1 MARKRYIQAIN
12 EALLEEMER
21 DPQVIVFG
29 EDVELAIFGDTR
41 GLLERF
47 GRDRIRNTPICE
59 ATLAGM
65 AVGAAITGYRV
76 VLHMMFSNFIYTGFD
91 AIANQ
96 MAKLR
101 LMTGG
106 QIELPIT
113 VIAGYGGGR
122 STAAQHSDTPHP
134 LLMNLGGINVLV
146 PATPADAKGLL
157 KHAIRGRNPSFFLEA
172 SGRGGDSGEV
182 PDTEYTIP
190 FGKASVPRPGSDLTV
205 IAIGSMLKVALS
217 AADKLQAKGIS
228 AEVIDPRTLVPLDEQ
243 AIFRSVRKT
252 GRAMIVDEAR
262 DRCSAASHI
271 ASLIADEEFRSL
283 RAPVKRVTVPDVSMP
298 YASNAELRV
307 LPNDDQ
313 VVRIA
318 SELVRPLAGSQAKTR
333 EGHA

>member
-12 EALLEEMER
+12 DALFEEMER
-21 DPQVIVFG
+21 DPKVIVFG

-41 GLLERF
+41 GLLDRF

-65 AVGAAITGYRV
+65 AVGAAATGYRV

-96 MAKLR
+96 MARLR

-134 LLMNLGGINVLV
+134 VLMNLGGVNVLV

-157 KHAIRGRNPSFFLEA
+157 KQAIRGKNPSFFLEA

-182 PDTEYTIP
+182 PDGDYTVP
-190 FGKASVPRPGSDLTV
+190 FGKAAIAREGKDVTIV
-205 IAIGSMLKVALS
+205 AIGTMLKPALGAS
-217 AADKLQAKGIS
+217 EKLHANRIE
-228 AEVIDPRTLVPLDEQ
+228 AEVIDPRTLVPLDDD
-243 AIFRSVRKT
+243 AILGSVRKT
-252 GRAMIVDEAR
+252 GRAVVVDEAR

-271 ASLIADEEFRSL
+271 AAIIADKAFASL
-283 RAPVKRVTVPDVSMP
+283 KAPVKRVTVPDVSMP
-298 YASNAELRV
+298 YAPNAEIRV
-307 LPNDDQ
+307 LPNEEKIVQ
-313 VVRIA
+313 
-318 SELVRPLAGSQAKTR
+318 LAADLFHTKPPS
-333 EGHA
+333 

>member
-12 EALLEEMER
+12 EALFEEMER
-21 DPQVIVFG
+21 DPKVIVFG

-65 AVGAAITGYRV
+65 AVGAAVTGYRV

-91 AIANQ
+91 PIANQ

-134 LLMNLGGINVLV
+134 LLMNLGGVNVLV

-157 KHAIRGRNPSFFLEA
+157 KQAIRGRNPSFFLEA

-182 PDTEYTIP
+182 PDGEYTVP
-190 FGKASVPRPGSDLTV
+190 FGEAAISRAGADITV
-205 IAIGSMLKVALS
+205 VAIGSMLKPVLS
-217 AADKLQAKGIS
+217 AAEKLQSAGIS
-228 AEVIDPRTLVPLDEQ
+228 VEVIDPRTLVPLDDET
-243 AIFRSVRKT
+243 IVRSVRKT

-271 ASLIADEEFRSL
+271 AAIIADKAFSSL
-283 RAPVKRVTVPDVSMP
+283 QAPIKRVTVPDVSMP
-298 YASNAELRV
+298 YAPNAERRV
-307 LPNDDQ
+307 LPNEDEI
-313 VVRIA
+313 VRVA
-318 SELVRPLAGSQAKTR
+318 TKLVET
-333 EGHA
+333 

>member
-12 EALLEEMER
+12 EALFEEMER
-21 DPQVIVFG
+21 DPKVFLFG

-47 GRDRIRNTPICE
+47 GRNRIRNTPICE

-65 AVGAAITGYRV
+65 AVGAAATGYRV

-134 LLMNLGGINVLV
+134 VLMNLGGLNVLV

-157 KHAIRGRNPSFFLEA
+157 KQAIRGNNPTFFLEA

-182 PDTEYTIP
+182 PDGDFTVP
-190 FGKASVPRPGSDLTV
+190 FGKAAIAREGADVTIV
-205 IAIGSMLKVALS
+205 AIGSMLKPALS
-217 AADKLQAKGIS
+217 AAEKLHSSGID
-228 AEVIDPRTLVPLDEQ
+228 AEVIDPRTLVPLDEE
-243 AIFRSVRKT
+243 AILRSVGKT
-252 GRAMIVDEAR
+252 GRAIIADEAR

-271 ASLIADEEFRSL
+271 AAIIADKAFEWL
-283 RAPVKRVTVPDVSMP
+283 KAPVKRVTVPDVSMP
-298 YASNAELRV
+298 YAPNAELRV
-307 LPNDDQ
+307 LPGDEQ
-313 VVRIA
+313 IA
-318 SELVRPLAGSQAKTR
+318 STAAECI
-333 EGHA
+333 HAHAR

>member
-12 EALLEEMER
+12 DALLEEMER
-21 DPQVIVFG
+21 DPKVIVFG

-47 GRDRIRNTPICE
+47 GRNRIRNTPICE

-65 AVGAAITGYRV
+65 AVGAAATGCHV
-76 VLHMMFSNFIYTGFD
+76 VFHMMFSNFIYTGFD
-91 AIANQ
+91 PIANQ

-106 QIELPIT
+106 QVELPIT

-134 LLMNLGGINVLV
+134 VLMNLGGVNVLV

-157 KHAIRGRNPSFFLEA
+157 KTAIRDKNPSFFLEA

-182 PDTEYTIP
+182 PDGDYTVP
-190 FGKASVPRPGSDLTV
+190 FGKATIARSGSDLTIV
-205 IAIGSMLKVALS
+205 AIGSMLKPALGAAEKLPS
-217 AADKLQAKGIS
+217 AGIE
-228 AEVIDPRTLVPLDEQ
+228 AEVIDPRTLVPLDEET
-243 AIFRSVRKT
+243 IIRSIAKT
-252 GRAMIVDEAR
+252 GRAIIVDEAR

-271 ASLIADEEFRSL
+271 AAIIGDKAFANLK
-283 RAPVKRVTVPDVSMP
+283 APIKRVTVPDVSMP
-298 YASNAELRV
+298 YAPNAENRV
-307 LPNDDQ
+307 LPDEGKIKK
-313 VVRIA
+313 VA
-318 SELVRPLAGSQAKTR
+318 TELVHSVPAAGKQFA
-333 EGHA
+333 

>member
-12 EALLEEMER
+12 EALLEEMTR
-21 DPQVIVFG
+21 DPKVIVFG

-65 AVGAAITGYRV
+65 AVGAAAAGYRV

-134 LLMNLGGINVLV
+134 VLMNLGGVNVLV

-157 KHAIRGRNPSFFLEA
+157 KEAIRGHNPTFFLEA

-182 PDTEYTIP
+182 PDGEYTIP
-190 FGKASVPRPGSDLTV
+190 FGKASISRPGTDITIV
-205 IAIGSMLKVALS
+205 AIGSMLKPALS
-217 AADKLQAKGIS
+217 AAEKLQTAGIS
-228 AEVIDPRTLVPLDEQ
+228 AEVIDPRTLVPLDDQ
-243 AIFRSVRKT
+243 AIVASVTKT
-252 GRAMIVDEAR
+252 GRAIVVDEAR

-271 ASLIADEEFRSL
+271 AALLADKAFRAL

-298 YASNAELRV
+298 YAPNAEMRV
-307 LPNDDQ
+307 FPSDDQ
-313 VVRIA
+313 IA
-318 SELVRPLAGSQAKTR
+318 RVATDLVRSQ
-333 EGHA
+333 GH